1 MAQPNSTH
9 AGKDPPPGWR
19 ESGLASEAA
28 SEADPSTLPVAEI
41 DGVLLPATPPSLK
54 DTGIDLDVLLN
65 LTLKLACIS
74 PNFDTEWATRQLRLP
89 LSLTADLLEQLRVQK
104 LIEVLGGAGPFTY
117 RFRVTQAGRER
128 GEWLMA
134 ISGYV
139 GPVPVSLPAYTS
151 LLLRQLP
158 RLPNAAPQTVAAAL
172 SDLVLPEPTGELAG
186 LAALS
191 GRSLFL
197 YGPPGNGKTTL
208 GRLLHQALPGGL
220 WIPYCI
226 AVENQVIRVFDRQVH
241 RDTTQQLPSEVT
253 RRYDERWVYIRRP
266 FILVGGE
273 LTLDDL
279 DLIYDSARRYYEA
292 PLHFKANGGI
302 FLLDDFG
309 CQRTPPNEL
318 LNRWIV
324 PLEHQVDYL
333 TLRTG
338 QQIQVPFRS
347 LLVISTNRD
356 PEEVMAPGLLRR
368 MGYRVRLGDPSPED
382 YALILTRYAA
392 RCGLEAS
399 GELIAWLLARY
410 QAEQRPLRS
419 CEPRDLVER
428 ARDIC
433 QYRGWR
439 MELTPEVMSQAWKG
453 YFGCDVAGDQKHR
466 DGNG

>member
-1 MAQPNSTH
+1 MAVPIE
-9 AGKDPPPGWR
+9 P
-19 ESGLASEAA
+19 
-28 SEADPSTLPVAEI
+28 EADPAALPVAEI
-41 DGVLLPATPPSLK
+41 EGILLPASPSSLK
-54 DTGIDLDVLLN
+54 DTGIDPEVLLN

-74 PNFDTEWATRQLRLP
+74 PHFDTDSATRQLRLP
-89 LSLTADLLEQLRVQK
+89 LSLTAELLEQLRAQK

-117 RFRVTQAGRER
+117 RFRVTKAGRER

-139 GPVPVSLPAYTS
+139 GPLPVSLPTYTAM
-151 LLLRQLP
+151 LHQQLP
-158 RLPNAAPQTVAAAL
+158 RLPNASPPTVAAAL
-172 SDLVLPEPTGELAG
+172 ADLVLPERTAELAG

-220 WIPYCI
+220 WVPYCI
-226 AVENQVIRVFDRQVH
+226 AVENQIIRVFDRQVH
-241 RDTTQQLPSEVT
+241 RAMTQELPSEVT
-253 RRYDERWVYIRRP
+253 RRHDERWVYIRRP

-324 PLEHQVDYL
+324 PLEQHVDYL

-356 PEEVMAPGLLRR
+356 PEQVMAPGLLRR
-368 MGYRVRLGDPSPED
+368 MGYRVCLDNPSPKD
-382 YALILTRYAA
+382 YALVLTRYAA

-410 QAEQRPLRS
+410 QAEQRPLHS

-433 QYRGWR
+433 AYRGWR
-439 MELTPEVMSQAWKG
+439 LALTQEVMSQAWNG
-453 YFGCDVAGDQKHR
+453 YFGSDARGDR
-466 DGNG
+466 